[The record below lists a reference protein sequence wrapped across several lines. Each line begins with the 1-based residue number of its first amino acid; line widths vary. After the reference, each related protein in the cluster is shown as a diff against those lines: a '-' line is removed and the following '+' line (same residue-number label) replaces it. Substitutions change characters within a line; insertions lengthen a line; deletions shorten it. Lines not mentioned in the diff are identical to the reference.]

1 MCFANGVP
9 GASVKLQR
17 MRERLALAG
26 TTQVIV
32 VTISRSSTARQHLVY
47 EEDNAKNFRAISF
60 SSTDTC
66 YRHVAPVIV
75 LRCNARGR
83 KCEGWRWEVAD
94 RDWSA
99 LHAAKARAW
108 ILAALAPPSYRCP
121 GISNRRPTIKGSRR
135 RKIAVCKVMVSSQ
148 MLCPQDRTV
157 QTV

>member
-1 MCFANGVP
+1 MRFANGVP
-9 GASVKLQR
+9 GAGVKLQR
-17 MRERLALAG
+17 MRDRLALAG

-47 EEDNAKNFRAISF
+47 EEDNVKNLRASSF
-60 SSTDTC
+60 SSTDTY

-75 LRCNARGR
+75 LRATRGGR
-83 KCEGWRWEVAD
+83 KCEGWRWELAD

-108 ILAALAPPSYRCP
+108 SLAALAPLSYRCP
-121 GISNRRPTIKGSRR
+121 AISNRRPTIKVSRR
-135 RKIAVCKVMVSSQ
+135 RKIAVRKAAVFSQ

-157 QTV
+157 